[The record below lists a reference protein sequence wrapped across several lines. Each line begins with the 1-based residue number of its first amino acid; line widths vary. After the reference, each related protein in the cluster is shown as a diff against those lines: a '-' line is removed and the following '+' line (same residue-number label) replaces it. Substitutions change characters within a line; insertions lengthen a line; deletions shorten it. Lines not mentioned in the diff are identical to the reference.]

1 MVTGQAGMNNT
12 QTAIGRN
19 DAHLYKAFLVEA
31 PFAQGNQFLVWKI
44 KKNLIKRKIHK
55 PCNW

>member
-31 PFAQGNQFLVWKI
+31 PFT
-44 KKNLIKRKIHK
+44 
-55 PCNW
+55 